1 MSALA
6 RYSAIVG
13 ALIATATL
21 LTLLYG
27 WTLKPVRSELVATR
41 EQLSSEVAA
50 LSNTVNL
57 LAWALVNPDTSEAR
71 REATRLLTR
80 RWMETRTIRGATP

>member
-1 MSALA
+1 MTALA

-27 WTLKPVRSELVATR
+27 WTLKPVRSEMASG
-41 EQLSSEVAA
+41 QKALSSEIAA
-50 LSNTVNL
+50 LSRTVDL
-57 LAWALVNPDTSEAR
+57 LAWALVNPDSSEAR
-71 REATRLLTR
+71 KEATRLLTR
-80 RWMETRTIRGATP
+80 RWMETREVKVGP

>member
-1 MSALA
+1 MTALA

-27 WTLKPVRSELVATR
+27 WTLKPVREEIVGTR
-41 EQLSSEVAA
+41 TQLSAEVKA
-50 LSNTVNL
+50 LSRTVDL
-57 LAWALVNPDTSEAR
+57 LAWALVNPDSSEAR
-71 REATRLLTR
+71 KEATRLLTR
-80 RWMETRTIRGATP
+80 RWMETREVKVGP